1 MPGIL
6 SWKQTITNC
15 HKKVN
20 FTQPED
26 NLEEQEA
33 EDTSN
38 RKIVGIW
45 ERLQAEGSI
54 PKTYGFTNYSSSDER
69 LITRETITE
78 SSIVSELIPD
88 EDGEEEK
95 EDDEDISVEDVQ
107 LAVLSPI
114 EALATMRK
122 LDRYL
127 RSSDGNEEML
137 HSPAKI

>member
-6 SWKQTITNC
+6 SWKQTIKNF

-38 RKIVGIW
+38 RKIVKIW
-45 ERLQAEGSI
+45 ERLQAEGLI

-78 SSIVSELIPD
+78 SSIVSELIAD

-107 LAVLSPI
+107 LAVLSSI
-114 EALATMRK
+114 EALAAMRK

-127 RSSDGNEEML
+127 RSSDGNEEVL
-137 HSPAKI
+137 HFLAKI